1 MPPSDNA
8 PHARRTAG
16 LAARRGGAVDP
27 PGRSFGTDVV
37 IPRAT
42 YRVQLHKGFTFD
54 DARRIVP
61 YLASLG
67 ISHLYT
73 SPFLDAR
80 AGSTHGYDVVD
91 HEALNPEIGTEAD
104 FDALTATLRE
114 HGMRLMLDLVPNH
127 MGVLKADNAW
137 WLDVLEHG
145 QASRYAGYFDIDWA
159 PPDDTLQGRVL
170 VPILGDQYGT
180 VLERGEIALRF
191 APEQGALSL
200 WYYEHRLPVRPA
212 EYPRILLANLRRV
225 PAGVANA
232 IRRVARRFAAVPMQQ
247 ETTRDATALGAAAKA
262 VLAELCAST
271 PAAARLVEENAAA
284 INGKAGD
291 PRSFDALDA
300 LLGAQAYRLAFW
312 RVAADDINY
321 RRFFDINDL
330 AGLRAEREDVFAAT
344 HRRVLAIVAQGR
356 ADCLRIDHPDGLS
369 DPARYFERL
378 QAAAAEALRNT
389 PDDRGRA
396 AYVVVEKI
404 LAAHE
409 RLPDTW
415 PVHGDTG
422 YSFMREVNARFVD
435 PRAQLRFDRLYAGF
449 IGRPMD
455 LDDVL
460 RRAKT
465 HVVVQSLASDL
476 NRLATK
482 LTRIVKRDRRTRDF
496 SWNAIRRALV
506 EVVAALPVYRTY
518 VTETMR
524 SREDQRYVDWA
535 IAVAKRH
542 SAAADTSVLDFIG
555 AVLRGDYAA
564 GTDDVV
570 RFVMRFQQWSAPAMA
585 KGLEDTSFY
594 VFNRLVSLNEVG
606 GDARLFGATVGAFH
620 RACRQRAS
628 RWQHS
633 LLATSTHD
641 NKRSEDVRA
650 RIDVLSEVPAQWRTA
665 VRRWRQFNR
674 RHRSEV
680 DGEDAPSRNDEYL
693 FYQTVVGAW
702 PLGKAT
708 QRSLD
713 ALRAR
718 IQAYMKKA
726 VREAKVS
733 TSWVNVN
740 AEYEAA
746 LERFVGGAL
755 GQLAGNPFLADLVP
769 FAQRIAF
776 AGCVNSLAQT
786 TLKLTSPGVP
796 DTYQGT
802 EVWDFSLVDPDN
814 RRPVDYA
821 ARETLLRKVQRRAA
835 AQLLD
840 TWQDGGVKLLVT
852 ARLLAL
858 RKRRATWFERATYR
872 AVRVRGAHRNSVCA
886 FMRSAGGSHLLC
898 VVPRLWQAIQP
909 AEATWPLGD
918 AVWGDTSLSLDVPV
932 AQWRNVIT
940 DEVQRPLVERAGARL
955 PVGAALA
962 TFPVAVFEEV

>member
-1 MPPSDNA
+1 
-8 PHARRTAG
+8 
-16 LAARRGGAVDP
+16 
-27 PGRSFGTDVV
+27 
-37 IPRAT
+37 
-42 YRVQLHKGFTFD
+42 
-54 DARRIVP
+54 
-61 YLASLG
+61 
-67 ISHLYT
+67 
-73 SPFLDAR
+73 
-80 AGSTHGYDVVD
+80 
-91 HEALNPEIGTEAD
+91 
-104 FDALTATLRE
+104 
-114 HGMRLMLDLVPNH
+114 
-127 MGVLKADNAW
+127 
-137 WLDVLEHG
+137 
-145 QASRYAGYFDIDWA
+145 
-159 PPDDTLQGRVL
+159 
-170 VPILGDQYGT
+170 
-180 VLERGEIALRF
+180 
-191 APEQGALSL
+191 
-200 WYYEHRLPVRPA
+200 VRPA
-212 EYPRILLANLRRV
+212 DYPRILLANLRRV
-225 PAGVANA
+225 PAAAANA
-232 IRRVARRFAAVPMQQ
+232 IRRAARRFAAVPT
-247 ETTRDATALGAAAKA
+247 EREARRDATALGAAAKA
-262 VLAELCAST
+262 ALAELCAST

-284 INGKAGD
+284 INGTAGD
-291 PRSFDALDA
+291 PGSFDRLDA
-300 LLGAQAYRLAFW
+300 LLAAQAYRLAFW

-321 RRFFDINDL
+321 RRFFDINEL

-344 HRRVLAIVAQGR
+344 HRRVLDLVASGR

-369 DPARYFERL
+369 NPERYFVRL
-378 QAAAAEALRNT
+378 QAAAADALRNT
-389 PDDRGRA
+389 PDERGRA

-422 YSFMREVNARFVD
+422 YRFMREVNALFVD
-435 PRAQLRFDRLYAGF
+435 PRAQLRFDRLYAAF
-449 IGRPMD
+449 IGEHMEFD
-455 LDDVL
+455 EVL
-460 RRAKT
+460 RRSKT
-465 HVVVQSLASDL
+465 HIVVQSLASDL

-518 VTETMR
+518 VTPTMR
-524 SREDQRYVDWA
+524 SPEDRRYVDWA

-542 SAAADTSVLDFIG
+542 AAAADTSVLDFIG
-555 AVLRGDYAA
+555 AVLRGDYGAEV
-564 GTDDVV
+564 DDVV

-606 GDARLFGATVGAFH
+606 GDPRLFGSTIGAFH

-628 RWQHS
+628 RWPHS

-650 RIDVLSEVPAQWRTA
+650 RIDVLSEIPAQWRLA

-702 PLGKAT
+702 PLGKVT

-713 ALRAR
+713 ALRGR
-718 IQAYMKKA
+718 LQAYMQKA

-746 LERFVGGAL
+746 LQRFVDGAL
-755 GQLAGNPFLADLVP
+755 GRLAGNPFLGDLVP
-769 FAQRIAF
+769 LAQRIAF
-776 AGCVNSLAQT
+776 AGCVNSLVQA
-786 TLKLTSPGVP
+786 TLKLTAPGVP

-821 ARETLLRKVQRRAA
+821 ARETLLRKVQRRPA
-835 AQLLD
+835 AQLLE

-898 VVPRLWQAIQP
+898 VAPRLWQALVP
-909 AEATWPLGD
+909 GEATWPLGD
-918 AVWGDTSLSLDVPV
+918 GVWGDTSLSLDVPV

-955 PVGAALA
+955 AVGEALA